1 VISGPKA
8 VVILACAATLMAR
21 AAFAQVGVTEPKM
34 VIVTVAA
41 PVFASAYESE
51 LPLQV
56 AKIGSR
62 LKVIDSTPGWYRVE
76 FKDPQMGRQTGFI
89 QIRNVRPA
97 TAEYHRMQPVDLSV
111 SDRESDLEESGRTG
125 RQVAT
130 PTPIEPAT
138 APHHRTAVRENRP
151 DEIEQSE
158 ALRVPQKSSAS
169 KFFVGVG
176 AEGNAIAGYQGGIS
190 TTTDS
195 GRGVG
200 FVLGYGFGPR
210 WSLYS
215 DFSAASINATDGST
229 YSLAHVDIGT
239 RVHFLAGTHKVVPFV
254 QVGLSG
260 RAISQDIGTE
270 TFAASGAGVAFG
282 GGLNAHFTPAFAFSA
297 AVTWSVGDFTNFT
310 RGSQSVTQDAVSAT
324 SARVHLGVIWFPGAS
339 SR

>member
-21 AAFAQVGVTEPKM
+21 AAFAQVSVTEPRM

-111 SDRESDLEESGRTG
+111 SDRETGLEESGRTG
-125 RQVAT
+125 QVAT

-138 APHHRTAVRENRP
+138 APRHRTAVRENRP

-176 AEGNAIAGYQGGIS
+176 AEGNGVVIGPSGSSAPSESGTGI
-190 TTTDS
+190 
-195 GRGVG
+195 G

-215 DFSAASINATDGST
+215 AFSAASINATGGGT

-254 QVGLSG
+254 QFGLSG
-260 RAISQDIGTE
+260 RAISMGSGADT
-270 TFAASGAGVAFG
+270 TTYSGAGVAFG

-297 AVTWSVGDFTNFT
+297 AATWSVGDFSN
-310 RGSQSVTQDAVSAT
+310 VTQGGQTVSGNPVSAT